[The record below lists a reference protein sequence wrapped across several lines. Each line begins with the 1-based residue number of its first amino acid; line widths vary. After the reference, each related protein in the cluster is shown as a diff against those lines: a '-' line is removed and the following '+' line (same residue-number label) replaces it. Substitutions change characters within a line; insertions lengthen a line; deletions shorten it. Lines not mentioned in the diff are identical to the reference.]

1 MTSSTPPPTTR
12 HEPVGDT
19 TPGNTRL
26 AGEPLDYDTNTDA
39 TTGTD
44 AEAEAGV
51 PVVFYATNT
60 PGTPIAAAGAAARKN
75 SWVFYQSLLPDLDD
89 DVDVTLTSLAKDLG
103 LTYSTLSGIIRAHFR
118 MQELPLVAATN
129 MEQWIL
135 DTPRLRVSVSS
146 CLCVGSDYRYLSKR
160 SGKAT
165 A

>member
-1 MTSSTPPPTTR
+1 MLDENTFDLTGLLFPGDTTTMTSSTPPPTTR

-60 PGTPIAAAGAAARKN
+60 PGNPIAAAGAHARKN

-89 DVDVTLTSLAKDLG
+89 DDGPDPRKVDTTGVS
-103 LTYSTLSGIIRAHFR
+103 Y
-118 MQELPLVAATN
+118 AA
-129 MEQWIL
+129 W
-135 DTPRLRVSVSS
+135 VSVADVSASKSS
-146 CLCVGSDYRYLSKR
+146 GLEGCTRNAVCGCCSACTIERLPAGR
-160 SGKAT
+160 
-165 A
+165 